1 MLAAS
6 SPATGDPI
14 HFNSS
19 HRIFIEQQGSYY
31 GIGLSGKMRVY
42 DVFLRS
48 SKGLQSKR
56 CSINVWLQRSVRE
69 MQLGSKQCKCC
80 QSQPILQSVCC
91 LQPLLLSTMSGPT
104 GDVYDVPGQRRRG
117 FLHKVRICKRTLQ
130 YIYTPVGS

>member
-48 SKGLQSKR
+48 SKGVQGKR

-69 MQLGSKQCKCC
+69 MQLGSKQPSAASHNQYYSLSVACSLYSSAQCLV
-80 QSQPILQSVCC
+80 LQGTF
-91 LQPLLLSTMSGPT
+91 TMSQAKDGGASFT
-104 GDVYDVPGQRRRG
+104 
-117 FLHKVRICKRTLQ
+117 K
-130 YIYTPVGS
+130 